1 MGSHFRVSRIS
12 FGLAAFFL
20 MSLVLGGVSAGAE
33 KVIFALDWIAY
44 GKHAPF
50 YVSLDKGYFK
60 EAGLEVDI
68 IRGSGS
74 GDTVKVVN
82 TGRVEYGFAD
92 TGPLIITRA
101 QGAEP
106 KMVAMVH
113 HKSLHVIYALRGSG
127 ISRPKDLE
135 GKTVGAVPGE
145 ATHALFPSLAVKN
158 GVDQNKV
165 KFINTAFAVKVPS
178 LLAGKVDAVVSFVS
192 DLPSYTKAAKGV
204 GKEIVPILYSDFG
217 VDIYSNGVLVT
228 DRRLKE
234 RPNEVKG
241 FVQAVLRGLA
251 WSVENPDPATDIFV
265 KYHGTVDRA
274 LAREHWDIAVD
285 HLMTPETEKTGIGFM
300 IREKMQY
307 TIDLVA
313 QGQPLPRVPT
323 PEEISTNDFITKMV
337 PKRPKASR

>member
-1 MGSHFRVSRIS
+1 MGRHFRIRQT
-12 FGLAAFFL
+12 FLGLAAFFL
-20 MSLVLGGVSAGAE
+20 MPLVLGGGSASAE
-33 KVIFALDWIAY
+33 KVTFVLDWIPY

-60 EAGLEVDI
+60 EAGLDVDI
-68 IRGSGS
+68 VRGSGS

-82 TGRVEYGFAD
+82 AERAEYGFAD
-92 TGPLIITRA
+92 IGSLIIVRG
-101 QGAEP
+101 QGGAV

-135 GKTVGAVPGE
+135 GKKVGAVPGE

-165 KFINTAFAVKVPS
+165 EFTHTAFAVKVPS
-178 LLAGKVDAVVSFVS
+178 LLAGKVDAVVSFVT

-217 VDIYSNGVLVT
+217 VDIYSSGVLVT

-234 RPNEVKG
+234 RSNEVKG

-251 WSVENPDPATDIFV
+251 WSVENPDPASDIFV

-274 LAREHWDIAVD
+274 LAREHWEIAVD
-285 HLMTPETEKTGIGFM
+285 HLITPETEKTGIGFM
-300 IREKMQY
+300 TREKMQY
-307 TIDLVA
+307 TIDVVVK
-313 QGQPLPRVPT
+313 GTPVPRVPT
-323 PEEISTNDFITKMV
+323 LEEISTNEFITKVV
-337 PKRPKASR
+337 PKRP